1 MLNDRETW
9 SMTTAAGKDKR
20 QIIMQ
25 FKLAALTTL
34 AVVTLAA
41 ATPTGTD
48 PSNQCNTGSLQCCNS
63 VQAANSASIAGL
75 LGLLGIVVSTLT
87 GQVGVTCS
95 PITAIGLGGS
105 SCSAQ
110 PVCCTNNTF
119 NGVVALGC
127 TPININ
133 L

>member
-1 MLNDRETW
+1 
-9 SMTTAAGKDKR
+9 
-20 QIIMQ
+20 MQ

-41 ATPTGTD
+41 ATPTGTA

-63 VQAANSASIAGL
+63 VQAADSKSIAGL
-75 LGLLGIVVSTLT
+75 LSLLGIVVGSLT

-95 PITAIGLGGS
+95 PITVIGASGT

-110 PVCCTNNTF
+110 PVCCTNNSF

-127 TPININ
+127 TPINLN